1 MRTIS
6 RRWTT
11 LLHAA
16 PLLVLLPMSASAFTA
31 EQEVQWRAAFEA
43 YEADP
48 VGSAENV
55 ISLARGAKDLPP
67 SALTVAGDA
76 YLRTGNFGNAR
87 KMFRRALE
95 HPESATGMG
104 PWKAPIASHAELG
117 LAMAAIGAGKM
128 SEAHEWFAEA
138 ADSGGDLANI
148 ATLGQAQAALALGQT
163 DEALAILA
171 ALSETEELDPSLDD
185 TLQVVTGQALLA
197 AGDFEAAAETF
208 DALAQSESPANL
220 DAAYGA
226 AVARSRLDDSESP
239 LGAFAAVLERCPEPS
254 EDEAATAP
262 RRVTA
267 ADRALEPMAVLQR
280 WVRTYR
286 EAPFSNFASSLS
298 PAFDL
303 RGCELASQQVA
314 FLEDGP
320 PPAAKRMEAP
330 ADAGSTLPSEAS
342 SSGQTSRTSVDAS
355 VEPTAKPS
363 SSAATSGDEGSRGWG
378 TIAVIALLAVILLV
392 FFLRPRGGPPS
403 EPRDG

>member
-1 MRTIS
+1 MQSIS
-6 RRWTT
+6 RRWTA

-31 EQEVQWRAAFEA
+31 EEEVQWRAAFQA

-95 HPESATGMG
+95 HPESANGMG

-117 LAMAAIGAGKM
+117 LAMAATGAGKM
-128 SEAHEWFAEA
+128 AEAHEWFAQA
-138 ADSGGDLANI
+138 AGAPGDLANI
-148 ATLGQAQAALALGQT
+148 ATLGQAQAALALGRT

-171 ALSETEELDPSLDD
+171 ALSETEDLDPSLDD
-185 TLQVVTGQALLA
+185 TLQIVTGQALLA

-208 DALAQSESPANL
+208 DALAQSESPASL

-226 AVARSRLDDSESP
+226 AVARSRLDDSEAP
-239 LGAFAAVLERCPEPS
+239 RGAFAAVLERCPEPS
-254 EDEAATAP
+254 EGETAAEP
-262 RRVTA
+262 RRATA
-267 ADRALEPMAVLQR
+267 ADRELEPTAVLQR

-286 EAPFSNFASSLS
+286 EAPFSDFASSLS

-314 FLEDGP
+314 FLEEGP
-320 PPAAKRMEAP
+320 PLAAKRSEVP
-330 ADAGSTLPSEAS
+330 VDAGSTSPSEAS

-355 VEPTAKPS
+355 TQPIAKPPAPDAS
-363 SSAATSGDEGSRGWG
+363 SENEGSSWG
-378 TIAVIALLAVILLV
+378 AIALVALLAVILLV